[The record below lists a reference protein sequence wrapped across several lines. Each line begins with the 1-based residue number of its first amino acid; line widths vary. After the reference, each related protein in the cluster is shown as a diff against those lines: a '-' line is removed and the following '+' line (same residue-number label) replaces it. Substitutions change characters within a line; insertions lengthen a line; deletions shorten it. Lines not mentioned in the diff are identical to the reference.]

1 MHNFAQLTCK
11 NADMPSLASWDD
23 LRFVLALARTHSLS
37 RAARDLGVD
46 QSTVGR
52 RVTAFERAS
61 GSRLFSRAAGSW
73 ALTAAGEAVQ
83 AHLEEIERRS
93 LAVGRQLEGRDA
105 RVEGVVRLA
114 TSESFASWFLAAR
127 LGPLRARH
135 PALRL
140 ELLTGTR
147 FVDLDRREADLSL
160 RFSRP
165 SQPHLVTRHVGK
177 AAWAVYASTEYLKR
191 HPAPPHDLLGFDDE
205 LKGTVGWRWLREHP
219 ELGPVALAT
228 NSMMAH
234 AAAVA
239 AGLGVGPVP
248 CLCGDRQ
255 PGWRRLD
262 GGVIGHHDIFLTV
275 HPDVRHSAR
284 VRIVMEDVA
293 ALIRA
298 AAPLVEGRAPIAARG
313 QRRRAPESPR
323 ASVR

>member
-1 MHNFAQLTCK
+1 MA
-11 NADMPSLASWDD
+11 SASWDD
-23 LRFVLALARTHSLS
+23 LRFVLTLARAHSLS
-37 RAARDLGVD
+37 QAARELGVD

-61 GSRLFSRAAGSW
+61 GSRIFSRTGRTW

-140 ELLTGTR
+140 ELLTGNR

-177 AAWAVYASTEYLKR
+177 GAWAVYASAGYRKR
-191 HPAPPHDLLGFDDE
+191 HAAPPHDVIGFDDE
-205 LKGTVGWRWLREHP
+205 LKGTLGWRWLREHT
-219 ELGPVALAT
+219 ELGPVVLAT

-239 AGLGVGPVP
+239 AGLGVGPLP
-248 CLCGDRQ
+248 CLWGDRQ

-284 VRIVMEDVA
+284 VRIVMEDIA
-293 ALIRA
+293 ALLRA
-298 AAPLVEGRAPIAARG
+298 DAALVEGRTPLAAPGR
-313 QRRRAPESPR
+313 RRRAVKPAP
-323 ASVR
+323 AKIHVR

>member
-1 MHNFAQLTCK
+1 MQS
-11 NADMPSLASWDD
+11 MSPASWDD
-23 LRFVLALARTHSLS
+23 LRFVLALARAHSLS
-37 RAARDLGVD
+37 QAARDLGVD

-61 GSRLFSRAAGSW
+61 GSRLFSRTGGSW
-73 ALTAAGEAVQ
+73 ALTPAGEAVQ

-114 TSESFASWFLAAR
+114 TSESFASWFLVSR
-127 LGPLRARH
+127 LGRLRARH
-135 PALRL
+135 PALRI
-140 ELLTGTR
+140 ELLTGNR

-177 AAWAVYASTEYLKR
+177 GAWAVYASAAYRRR
-191 HPAPPHDLLGFDDE
+191 HPAPPHDVIGFDDD
-205 LKGTVGWRWLREHP
+205 LKGTIGWRWLREHP
-219 ELGPVALAT
+219 ELGPVVLGT

-248 CLCGDRQ
+248 CLWGDRQ

-262 GGVIGHHDIFLTV
+262 GGVIGHHDIFLAV

-284 VRIVMEDVA
+284 VRVVMEDVA
-293 ALIRA
+293 ELIRA
-298 AAPLVEGRAPIAARG
+298 DAALVEGRMPLVAPG
-313 QRRRAPESPR
+313 QRRAPRSPR
-323 ASVR
+323 VHVS

>member
-1 MHNFAQLTCK
+1 
-11 NADMPSLASWDD
+11 MPPDSWDD
-23 LRFVLALARTHSLS
+23 LRFVLALARAHSLS
-37 RAARDLGVD
+37 QAARALGVD

-52 RVTAFERAS
+52 RVAAFERAA
-61 GSRLFSRAAGSW
+61 GSRLFSRAGGSW

-105 RVEGVVRLA
+105 RLEGTVRLA
-114 TSESFASWFLAAR
+114 TSDSFASWFLAPR
-127 LGPLRARH
+127 LRPLRARH
-135 PALRL
+135 PALRI
-140 ELLTGTR
+140 ELLTANR
-147 FVDLDRREADLSL
+147 FMDLDRREADVAL

-165 SQPHLVTRHVGK
+165 SQPHLITRRVGK
-177 AAWAVYASTEYLKR
+177 GGWALFASREYLNR
-191 HPAPPHDLLGFDDE
+191 HPKPPHDVVGFDDE

-219 ELGPVALAT
+219 ELGSVVLTT

-248 CLCGDRQ
+248 CLWGDRQ
-255 PGWRRLD
+255 RSWRRVD

-284 VRIVMEDVA
+284 VRIVMDDLA

-298 AAPLVEGRAPIAARG
+298 DAALVEGRQALAASGR
-313 QRRRAPESPR
+313 
-323 ASVR
+323 